1 MKNYFLLIILVFVLS
16 FDCEA
21 RKKRGLG
28 ATKKGFRFGGYG
40 SYGLT
45 WLLNKNIS
53 DDPSIKPLIST
64 GNEYCFELI
73 YNFTDKIGGTLS
85 GSKVNHNQIYE
96 EIGVGNFKKSLQ
108 YIGING
114 LLKYYVIPEFYF
126 DSGFRYNIL
135 SKASNIDYRGRNNA
149 STSTDVTQ
157 NFSKTITCFL
167 FGMGYEKEEIAK
179 GLNLNIGLRYL
190 YGLGNAINTS
200 GAATEFP
207 FGRYL
212 NLSDLIPVSV
222 GMYLGLNYKISRA
235 KRYSH

>member
-1 MKNYFLLIILVFVLS
+1 MKNYLLLVILIFVLS

-53 DDPSIKPLIST
+53 NDPSIKPLIST
-64 GNEYCFELI
+64 GNGYCFELI

-85 GSKVNHNQIYE
+85 ASKVNHNQLYVQS
-96 EIGVGNFKKSLQ
+96 GVGNFKKSLQ
-108 YIGING
+108 YIGINV

-135 SKASNIDYRGRNNA
+135 NKASNIDYVAN
-149 STSTDVTQ
+149 SKDQTTTDVTQ
-157 NFSKTITCFL
+157 NFSKTMTCYL

-179 GLNLNIGLRYL
+179 GLNLNIGMRFL
-190 YGLGNAINTS
+190 YGLGNAINTN

-207 FGRYL
+207 FGGYL
-212 NLSDLIPVSV
+212 NLSDLIPLSV